1 MQANKVN
8 VKDHAKLTEQADA
21 TKVQQAEQLQQL
33 NQPTIMAAQA
43 QPQDNQA
50 EYERAA
56 GQDTAQQDIT
66 QQDKALQDKAQQK
79 LKKKKKTAEQ
89 DQTTAEDADAA
100 QADDEAGEEASEE
113 TSAETTVQHQ
123 QQNSRHESDDLT
135 HQHGNTRAAAHG
147 PDAEAAGAEGT
158 REVAGE
164 RANTEA
170 ALPWGSATAAPTV
183 SATPHGISGW
193 ALAGMALAGLGAAA
207 GVVGGRGGSHKDSG
221 TTVVPPLPEVSKTT
235 ISGVIMAGPVLAKAG
250 LSVNAYALDG
260 RLLGSGTVNDD
271 GEYLVILPSDYHG
284 PARVRLIDGN
294 GSGHDYMDEA
304 THASKDVGAYALAGH
319 DAQAFD
325 TERLFAILEAILH
338 VAQFPFTA

>member
-8 VKDHAKLTEQADA
+8 VKGHAKLTEQADA

-56 GQDTAQQDIT
+56 EQDTAQQD
-66 QQDKALQDKAQQK
+66 KVQQK
-79 LKKKKKTAEQ
+79 LKKKKKAAEQ

-113 TSAETTVQHQ
+113 ERAETAAQHQ
-123 QQNSRHESDDLT
+123 QQGSRHESDDLT
-135 HQHGNTRAAAHG
+135 HQHGNTRAAVHG

-183 SATPHGISGW
+183 AATPHGISGW
-193 ALAGMALAGLGAAA
+193 ALAGMALAGIGAAA
-207 GVVGGRGGSHKDSG
+207 GVVGGRGFSHKDSG

-271 GEYLVILPSDYHG
+271 GE
-284 PARVRLIDGN
+284 
-294 GSGHDYMDEA
+294 
-304 THASKDVGAYALAGH
+304 
-319 DAQAFD
+319 
-325 TERLFAILEAILH
+325 
-338 VAQFPFTA
+338 

>member
-8 VKDHAKLTEQADA
+8 VKGHAKLTEQADA

-33 NQPTIMAAQA
+33 NPPTIMAAQA

-56 GQDTAQQDIT
+56 EQDTAQQDIT
-66 QQDKALQDKAQQK
+66 QQNQTQQDKAQQK
-79 LKKKKKTAEQ
+79 LKKKKKAAEQ
-89 DQTTAEDADAA
+89 DQTTTEDADAA
-100 QADDEAGEEASEE
+100 QADDEAGEEACEE
-113 TSAETTVQHQ
+113 ARAETTAQHQ

-135 HQHGNTRAAAHG
+135 HQHGNTRAAVHG

-158 REVAGE
+158 REVVGE

-183 SATPHGISGW
+183 ATTPHGISGW
-193 ALAGMALAGLGAAA
+193 ALAGMALAGIGAAA
-207 GVVGGRGGSHKDSG
+207 GVVGGRGFSHKDSG

-271 GEYLVILPSDYHG
+271 GE
-284 PARVRLIDGN
+284 
-294 GSGHDYMDEA
+294 
-304 THASKDVGAYALAGH
+304 
-319 DAQAFD
+319 
-325 TERLFAILEAILH
+325 
-338 VAQFPFTA
+338 